1 MEANEMEL
9 GTWDERRQAFKEFQW
24 GHDEMGGPIPVRG
37 FELEDDLARRR
48 AAHPFMAQGRTRD
61 VAAQP
66 FEGVPLLGGAGGLV

>member
-1 MEANEMEL
+1 MEP
-9 GTWDERRQAFKEFQW
+9 GTWDERREALEEFQR
-24 GHDEMGGPIPVRG
+24 GYHQMGGAIAIRG
-37 FELEDDLARRR
+37 FELEDHLAGRR